1 MGYGWANAIE
11 EFPLVLFTTL
21 TPSAVVAYLIVA
33 IGTLSRDL
41 GGSDDPERAR
51 LRNSL
56 VVTLVLA
63 SIGLI
68 AAALHLGNPA
78 NALYVF
84 AGVGRSPLSNEV
96 LAVIAFLMLSGVFW
110 MLQFSVEPHRTA
122 MGLLY
127 ALIAV
132 AAVIVIALIGY
143 AYHVDTVLTWVVWQ
157 VPASIAMNA
166 LLGGVIVAEC
176 ALRLF
181 DVRPAGPFRSP
192 VAVCAMLIV
201 AGAACLAVHATQG
214 MAFPDMRNAY
224 GTAAQLVP
232 LYWWGLAGFAVF
244 ELAASVIVV
253 LDLRSG
259 PSGALGK
266 AGPVVA
272 IVLAYA
278 GMLVMRFMFY
288 MSHLTV
294 GLGF

>member
-41 GGSDDPERAR
+41 GGSDDLERAR

-176 ALRLF
+176 ALGLF
-181 DVRPAGPFRSP
+181 KVPPVGPFRSP
-192 VAVCAMLIV
+192 SGVCAMLVV
-201 AGAACLAVHATQG
+201 AGAACLAVHVTQG
-214 MAFPDMRNAY
+214 LAFPDMRNAY
-224 GTAAQLVP
+224 GTAA
-232 LYWWGLAGFAVF
+232 
-244 ELAASVIVV
+244 
-253 LDLRSG
+253 
-259 PSGALGK
+259 
-266 AGPVVA
+266 
-272 IVLAYA
+272 
-278 GMLVMRFMFY
+278 
-288 MSHLTV
+288 
-294 GLGF
+294 